1 MYVNGYKI
9 HNQIDK
15 QINEYVY
22 ASSSRAPKQH
32 PYRLQKVVMLSW
44 PEQARL
50 ARTPQALKARG
61 SLNGN
66 CLAPSLLPRVEKTP
80 KPGEIKMAAAS
91 L

>member
-1 MYVNGYKI
+1 
-9 HNQIDK
+9 
-15 QINEYVY
+15 
-22 ASSSRAPKQH
+22 
-32 PYRLQKVVMLSW
+32 MLSW

-80 KPGEIKMAAAS
+80 KLGESKDGSSEFMKPRTGFENRKQTLRARAEDPTIT
-91 L
+91 